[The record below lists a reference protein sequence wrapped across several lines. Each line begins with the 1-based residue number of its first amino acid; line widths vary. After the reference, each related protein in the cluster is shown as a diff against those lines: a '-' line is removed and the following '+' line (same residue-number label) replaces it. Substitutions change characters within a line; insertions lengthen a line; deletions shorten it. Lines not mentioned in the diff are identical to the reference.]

1 MLINRK
7 NILNFLDLVKWFGL
21 RKIYYSYKKNCLEK
35 ELKSSLIKKD
45 IAKFLIDKYDGNQGQ
60 NIDLKNG
67 SLGFG
72 LLHYALVQN
81 LKPKNILVVGS
92 LKGYVPMMIASACR
106 DIGFGKVD
114 FVDAA
119 YDEIDEGQNWQ
130 GIGFW
135 KKTNPKD
142 HFAKVGVDKYI
153 TTHLM
158 TTLEFAK
165 KYQSKKYQ
173 YIYIDGDHS
182 YKGVKLDYKLFYPR
196 LEKEGF
202 MSFHDVVASG
212 QLTGGDYGVKKFWQE
227 LGVKEKIVFPFPKN
241 SGLGILQKK

>member
-7 NILNFLDLVKWFGL
+7 NILNFLDFVKWFGL
-21 RKIYYSYKKNCLEK
+21 RKIYYSYKKICLTK
-35 ELKSSLIKKD
+35 ELKSNLIKKD
-45 IAKFLIDKYDGNQGQ
+45 VVKFLIEKYDGNQGQ
-60 NIDLKNG
+60 NIDLKRG

-92 LKGYVPMMIASACR
+92 LKGYAPMMIAAACR
-106 DIGFGKVD
+106 DIRSGKVD

-119 YDEIDEGQNWQ
+119 YDENSNGKNWQ

-135 KKTNPKD
+135 KKIKPKD
-142 HFAKVGVDKYI
+142 HFAQVGVDKHI

-158 TTLEFAK
+158 TSIEFAK
-165 KYQSKKYQ
+165 KYPHKKYQ

-182 YKGVKLDYKLFYPR
+182 YEGVKLDYKLFYPR
-196 LEKEGF
+196 LEKGGL

-227 LGVKEKIVFPFPKN
+227 LKNQNQITLPFPKN